1 MASRLDLQTQLETLL
16 GSSNVYFQPPASVK
30 MKSPA
35 IVYALEDIENKH
47 ADDGVYISHRR
58 YSVTLIDYDPDSSFV
73 NLVAKLRSCRF
84 NRYYAKENLLTQG
97 GIIYVQSCVG

>member
-30 MKSPA
+30 MKYPA

-47 ADDGVYISHRR
+47 ADDGVYISHHR

-73 NLVAKLRSCRF
+73 NLVAKLCSCRF
-84 NRYYAKENLLTQG
+84 NRYYAKENLNHWNFSV
-97 GIIYVQSCVG
+97 YY